1 LETASPGSGWYIG
14 KNLSPTG
21 EDNEDIVR
29 VMLPA
34 PANELFVVHFDK
46 RIIPRKFMPQILI
59 SEICGLFLR

>member
-14 KNLSPTG
+14 KDLSSTG

-29 VMLPA
+29 VMLLA
-34 PANELFVVHFDK
+34 PANKLFVAHFDN
-46 RIIPRKFMPQILI
+46 RVIPQKFMPQVLI